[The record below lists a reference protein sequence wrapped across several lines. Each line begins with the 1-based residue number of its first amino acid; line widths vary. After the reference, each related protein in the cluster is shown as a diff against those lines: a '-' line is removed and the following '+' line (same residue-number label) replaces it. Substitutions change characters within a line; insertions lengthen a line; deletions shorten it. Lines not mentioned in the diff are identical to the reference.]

1 MRLILIGCEYSG
13 GTTMALAIGDWI
25 LKEFSASG
33 VRIHDH
39 WVYPDISDQDP
50 AKCFIL
56 GPGEVIPEEGR
67 YAHLGSDYGSVK
79 LTEERAADV
88 RALKPWI
95 LEQAQRIM
103 VWRHMHPSNIT
114 RDVFKG
120 EVLRDSI
127 EVGLHYPE
135 AVYAPM
141 YYGYGESGSFADRR
155 QRVREWDRALLEVA
169 PEYVLVLLR
178 SSPQAIRERMLSNPR
193 PGHIPREN
201 DVEKVIGLF
210 EEQYDESELNQKLAI
225 QTSGVSVEESVAEF
239 VRKVEPFLTD
249 EDRGRRG

>member
-50 AKCFIL
+50 TKCFIL
-56 GPGEVIPEEGR
+56 GPGAVIPEEGR
-67 YAHLGSDYGSVK
+67 YAHLGSDYGSEK

-103 VWRHMHPSNIT
+103 VWRHMHRSSIA
-114 RDVFKG
+114 
-120 EVLRDSI
+120 EEWDSI
-127 EVGLHYPE
+127 QVGLHYAE
-135 AVYAPM
+135 AVYAPL
-141 YYGYGESGSFADRR
+141 YYGYGERGSFADRR
-155 QRVREWDRALLEVA
+155 RRAREWDRALLEVA
-169 PEYVLVLLR
+169 PETVLVLLMV
-178 SSPQAIRERMLSNPR
+178 SPEVIRERMLAATR
-193 PGHIPREN
+193 PDDILREN